1 MPTHQ
6 EQRDRRELT
15 ATVARQMAEI
25 ERKEREAKTARLR
38 EKRMSS
44 IAPADKPTSTKTSGK
59 S

>member
-6 EQRDRRELT
+6 EQRERRELT

-38 EKRMSS
+38 EKRLNSTQ
-44 IAPADKPTSTKTSGK
+44 AKDKPTSTKTSGE

>member
-1 MPTHQ
+1 
-6 EQRDRRELT
+6 
-15 ATVARQMAEI
+15 MAEI

-44 IAPADKPTSTKTSGK
+44 IAPADKPASTKTSGK